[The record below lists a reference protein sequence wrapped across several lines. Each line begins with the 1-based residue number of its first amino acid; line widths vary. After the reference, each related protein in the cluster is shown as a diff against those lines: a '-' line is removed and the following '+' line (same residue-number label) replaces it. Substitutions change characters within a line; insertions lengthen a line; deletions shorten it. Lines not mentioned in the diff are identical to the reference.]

1 MSPAPP
7 GTVALAVT
15 ELGAGPA
22 VVILH
27 GLLGSSRNWHSIGKA
42 LAEDRKVILADL
54 RNHGG
59 SPWADAMDYPAMAA
73 DVARLIRERAGGRAA
88 VVGHS
93 MGGKVAMTL
102 ALSRPELVERLVV
115 VDIAPVPYAQGYDD
129 LIRAMLAVPLHVGQR
144 RADVDAALRQGVP
157 DPALR
162 GFLLQNLETAD
173 GRLSW
178 QPNLEVLLRTMP
190 ALTGFPAELA
200 GRTYAGTVDCLRGAR
215 SDYVDPAGEATLRGY
230 FPAAVVATVADAGH
244 WPHAERPALFQ
255 PLLERALSR

>member
-1 MSPAPP
+1 MTAPMP
-7 GTVALAVT
+7 LD
-15 ELGAGPA
+15 LGRTLVGEGAP
-22 VVILH
+22 VVVLH
-27 GLLGSSRNWHSIGKA
+27 GLLGRARNWLSVARA
-42 LAEDRKVILADL
+42 LEASYAFHLVDL
-54 RNHGG
+54 RNHGA
-59 SPWADAMDYPAMAA
+59 SPWADAMSYPAMAG
-73 DVARLIRERAGGRAA
+73 DVAALIEDIGAGPVR

-102 ALSRPELVERLVV
+102 ALSRPELVERLIV

-129 LIRAMLAVPLHVGQR
+129 LIRAMLAVPLHGGQR

-162 GFLLQNLETAD
+162 GFLLQNLETVD

-215 SDYVDPAGEATLRGY
+215 SDYVDPAGEAALRGY

>member
-93 MGGKVAMTL
+93 MGGKVAMVL
-102 ALSRPELVERLVV
+102 ALTEPGIVDRLGV
-115 VDIAPVPYAQGYDD
+115 VDIAPVAYRNSTFLGY
-129 LIRAMLAVPLHVGQR
+129 IEAMRAIDPTGLAR
-144 RADVDAALRQGVP
+144 RGDAEAALTAVAP
-157 DPALR
+157 DPGVR
-162 GFLLQNLETAD
+162 SFLLQNLAFGAD
-173 GRLSW
+173 GAAW
-178 QPNLEVLLRTMP
+178 KPNLAVLARTLP
-190 ALTGFPAELA
+190 EIVGFPRLEARYDGPTL
-200 GRTYAGTVDCLRGAR
+200 VIRGAR
-215 SDYVDPAGEATLRGY
+215 SDYVADGFLPALRRL
-230 FPAAVVATVADAGH
+230 FPQAAIETVAEAGH
-244 WPHAERPALFQ
+244 WVHAERQAEVTG
-255 PLLERALSR
+255 LLRRFLAA